1 MRRVIFNQKGGVG
14 KSTIT
19 CNLAAIS
26 AEKGLKTLVVDLD
39 PQANSTQYLLG
50 NKANLCKPTLADYFN
65 EILNFNFSS
74 SQAQNYI
81 HATPFK
87 NLYILPSCHELEFL
101 MTKLDT
107 RHKMYKLRNLL
118 DQCGH
123 FDNIF
128 MDTPPAMNIFTQSAL
143 IATDTCLIPFDC
155 DLFSRNAIYHLF
167 KGVTDIREKYNKH
180 LRVEGVIVNQFMP
193 QASLPKKLVD
203 ELINEGLPIIP
214 TYLTSSVVI
223 RESHDSALPMIHF
236 AKKHKIT
243 TEFLRIFQTLQTRE
257 ITQPDAFRSC
267 PKVVENPDNFIA
279 QHDFSNSPNAL
290 EEIEEEKNVL
300 ETADC

>member
-26 AEKGLKTLVVDLD
+26 AEKGIKTLVIDLD

-50 NKANLCKPTLADYFN
+50 NKANNFTPTITDYFQN
-65 EILNFNFSS
+65 ILNFQYTASS
-74 SQAQNYI
+74 AQNYI

-87 NLYILPSCHELEFL
+87 NLYILPSCHELEYL
-101 MTKLDT
+101 MTELDT
-107 RHKMYKLRNLL
+107 RQKIYKLRSLL
-118 DQCGH
+118 DQCGP

-128 MDTPPAMNIFTQSAL
+128 MDTPPAMNVFTQSAL
-143 IATDTCLIPFDC
+143 IASDTCLIPFDC

-167 KGVTDIREKYNKH
+167 KGVTDIRHKYNNA

-223 RESHDSALPMIHF
+223 RESHDCALPMIHF

-243 TEFLRIFQTLQTRE
+243 TEFLRIFQTLQTNE
-257 ITQPDAFRSC
+257 IIQPDAFRTCQTTTSD
-267 PKVVENPDNFIA
+267 KSEEADAAELEV
-279 QHDFSNSPNAL
+279 NSTEL
-290 EEIEEEKNVL
+290 QYE
-300 ETADC
+300 

>member
-26 AEKGLKTLVVDLD
+26 AEKGLKTLVIDLD

-50 NKANLCKPTLADYFN
+50 NKANNFTPTVADYFKN
-65 EILNFNFSS
+65 VLNFHYTASS
-74 SQAQNYI
+74 APNYI

-87 NLYILPSCHELEFL
+87 NLYILPSSHELEHL
-101 MTKLDT
+101 MTELDT
-107 RHKMYKLRNLL
+107 RQKFYKLRSLL
-118 DQCGH
+118 EQCGT
-123 FDNIF
+123 FDNVFI
-128 MDTPPAMNIFTQSAL
+128 DTPPAMNIFTRSAL
-143 IATDTCLIPFDC
+143 IAGDSCLIPFDC

-167 KGVTDIREKYNKH
+167 KGVSEIRQKYNPE

-193 QASLPKKLVD
+193 QASLPKRLVE

-214 TYLTSSVVI
+214 TYLTSSVII
-223 RESHDSALPMIHF
+223 RESHDCALPMIHF

-243 TEFLRIFQTLQTRE
+243 NEFLRIFQTLQTNE
-257 ITQPDAFRSC
+257 ITQPDAFRTCQVS
-267 PKVVENPDNFIA
+267 PASTETIA
-279 QHDFSNSPNAL
+279 
-290 EEIEEEKNVL
+290 
-300 ETADC
+300 

>member
-1 MRRVIFNQKGGVG
+1 MKRVIFNQKGGVG

-26 AEKGLKTLVVDLD
+26 AEKGFKTLVIDLD

-50 NKANLCKPTLADYFN
+50 TKAQNFTPTLADYFQKILSFEYTASSAN
-65 EILNFNFSS
+65 EFV
-74 SQAQNYI
+74 

-101 MTKLDT
+101 MTELDT
-107 RHKMYKLRNLL
+107 RRKVYKLKSLL
-118 DQCGH
+118 EQCGQ
-123 FDNIF
+123 FDNVF
-128 MDTPPAMNIFTQSAL
+128 MDTPPAMNVFTQSAL
-143 IATDTCLIPFDC
+143 IAADTCLIPFDC

-167 KGVTDIREKYNKH
+167 KGVTEIRNRYNPE

-214 TYLTSSVVI
+214 TYLTSSVII
-223 RESHDSALPMIHF
+223 RESHDNALPMVHF
-236 AKKHKIT
+236 SKKHKIT
-243 TEFLRIFQTLQTRE
+243 LEFMRIFQTLQTNE
-257 ITQPDAFRSC
+257 MTQPDAFRSC
-267 PKVVENPDNFIA
+267 KSDKSKSEEQVV
-279 QHDFSNSPNAL
+279 
-290 EEIEEEKNVL
+290 
-300 ETADC
+300 ADAES